1 MNNKKKE
8 GLKNPKLLV
17 LDLDGTLLNG
27 KKEIPEINLRV
38 IEKLYNEYG
47 IIPVIATARP
57 LEVAK
62 YIATKAGNKFQGYVI
77 ATNGAM
83 IYDFNTDSI
92 ISNNSLN
99 KEQVNSLIDISEKY
113 NLEYEFMTKE
123 CEVADIN
130 YAYRRD
136 KDPMYKNMEN
146 DGAIELNGE
155 GFNFQENMR
164 KYSNEH
170 DIPLFAISG
179 TKKELEV
186 IQKGLKEN
194 NLGIQMTEICDRTDA
209 SNPDAE
215 LYYFDIM
222 KEGVTKAAAIE
233 LIQEQLGIEKQQV
246 IAIGDGGNDIEMFK
260 HAGLSI
266 AMRNANS
273 AVKGEAK
280 VITFN
285 NNEQGGVGTALL
297 ALFNFM
303 KRREEKKKQ
312 GKLLKVANKCEV
324 PRIKENG
331 KGEIKLPTP
340 NKGGER

>member
-1 MNNKKKE
+1 MNKEKNK
-8 GLKNPKLLV
+8 GLKDPKLLV
-17 LDLDGTLLNG
+17 LDLDGTLLNDE
-27 KKEIPEINLRV
+27 KEIPEINLRV
-38 IEKLYNEYG
+38 IEKLYNEYD

-99 KEQVNSLIDISEKY
+99 KVQVNSLIDISEKY
-113 NLEYEFMTKE
+113 NLEYEFMTEE

-130 YAYRRD
+130 YADRRG
-136 KDPMYKNMEN
+136 KDSIYMHMEN
-146 DGAIELNGE
+146 DGVINLNGV

-194 NLGIQMTEICDRTDA
+194 NLGVQMTEICDRTDA

-273 AVKGEAK
+273 DVKREAN
-280 VITFN
+280 VITYY

-303 KRREEKKKQ
+303 KKREVKKEKGIELKAHKKCKPPVIQ
-312 GKLLKVANKCEV
+312 KGKTKLPKPNE
-324 PRIKENG
+324 
-331 KGEIKLPTP
+331 KGE
-340 NKGGER
+340 R